1 LKRRRSTVYVQ
12 PGKDVTLYV
21 PVETPPEVIDYLN
34 HLKAEGVFSQ
44 GVIEMITQY
53 VQQRSDIVPAQ
64 SSVATGYDSLD
75 SDVAPA
81 ESDSEGR
88 RDQPLQDSTLVT
100 GSQKLNLSQIFEQAQ
115 RNAEKLIDS

>member
-1 LKRRRSTVYVQ
+1 VR
-12 PGKDVTLYV
+12 PGKDVTLYI

-34 HLKAEGVFSQ
+34 HLKEEGVFSQ

-53 VQQRSDIVPAQ
+53 VRQGPDLVPVQ
-64 SSVATGYDSLD
+64 SSVATG
-75 SDVAPA
+75 SDLLESEVPSA
-81 ESDSEGR
+81 ESDSETSR
-88 RDQPLQDSTLVT
+88 EQPPQDSASVT